1 MERKKEKSAA
11 NKMGSAPYYDATPPR
26 MSRSAGKGPGGDTWK
41 IPNGA
46 KYGLGE
52 GKQPTRMDR
61 SGGKGKSGSGFSLEA
76 KGPAKAARKDTGANS
91 NQGRMYGVGGV
102 SLKDGS
108 DRYGV

>member
-11 NKMGSAPYYDATPPR
+11 NKMGTAPYHDATPPR
-26 MSRSAGKGPGGDTWK
+26 MSRSVGKGPSGNTWS

-76 KGPAKAARKDTGANS
+76 KGPATSSRKDTGANTNAAKS
-91 NQGRMYGVGGV
+91 YGVGGV
-102 SLKDGS
+102 AIKDGS
-108 DRYGV
+108 GRYGI